1 MSEIIDNT
9 VVENSAQRRARI
21 RRQKIMSDS
30 DNRIKKILSIND
42 KKNDINDK
50 MEAINRLIEDK
61 TDFSVTDKLMNCGQR
76 VTQKDNQ
83 LVNDSSDTDLRH
95 RFNGHSFESEEQTM
109 ETIDRTF
116 PRKVSLISTPID
128 YKTLQQ
134 SHQNNTTSLTSHLV
148 WMLCHN
154 QSKLSIISVLLLAAT
169 VGSLLRLNFILPFIV
184 TQLFRFV
191 IIFRSHRSNGSNK
204 SLNNISNVF
213 SVLQH
218 LVIFVFI
225 YILIQIFI

>member
-61 TDFSVTDKLMNCGQR
+61 TDFSVTDKLLNCGQR